1 MERSRLPLVALLG
14 LNDSADRMSSSPV
27 FASYAQADRDKHLDK
42 FVTDFWRQLGGFQG
56 VANIEERKKLVFFD
70 RDSLQAGE
78 RWSPKIIEALR
89 HARVLICLMSH
100 TYLRRPWC
108 GRELEMFLQR
118 HESLQLPA
126 ATSVRFIFP
135 IWWQKPKKPRPLPKR
150 LDRLNWQDP
159 GYPPRYPEGGVQ
171 NLARKQLWTQF
182 QTMVD
187 HLANLVHETL
197 EGAQQLPPGAVV
209 AEIEEIVNAF
219 DEQQPFDVRLLA
231 LTTGGDAWQPG
242 PMDVT
247 VAKAADEAARK
258 LEIFVRSIEQ
268 GMGLAVGLEKAQ
280 SERQII
286 LLVVDANLQPLP
298 AALATVNGLTL
309 PNLAVLLVDAAAS
322 ALDVEVWL
330 AGSGL
335 QSGAVASAKAK
346 GLLRVA
352 GPGALAAEM
361 QLLLDEAGRRLSAVS
376 EPAKAVDLNLAE
388 RARTVDGINLD
399 VQPQLVGPGDSP
411 PG

>member
-1 MERSRLPLVALLG
+1 MVL
-14 LNDSADRMSSSPV
+14 DRMSSSPV
-27 FASYAQADRDKHLDK
+27 FASYAQADREKYLDT
-42 FVTDFWRQLGGFQG
+42 FVKEFWKTLGGFQG
-56 VANIEERKKLVFFD
+56 VADIEERKELVFFD

-78 RWSPKIIEALR
+78 KWSPKIIEPLC

-118 HESLQLPA
+118 HESLQSTA
-126 ATSVRFIFP
+126 ATSARFIFP
-135 IWWQKPKKPRPLPKR
+135 IWWQKPKKPRTLPKR
-150 LDRLNWQDP
+150 LDQFNWQDP
-159 GYPPRYPEGGVQ
+159 NYPPRYPEGGVQ

-182 QTMVD
+182 RAMAD
-187 HLANLVHETL
+187 RLAELVHETL
-197 EGAQQLPPGAVV
+197 DGAPQLPPGVIV
-209 AEIEEIVNAF
+209 AEIEDIANAF
-219 DEQQPFDVRLLA
+219 DEQRDFDVRVLA

-242 PMDVT
+242 PMDLT

-258 LEIFVRSIEQ
+258 LEIFVRPIEQ
-268 GMGLAVGLEKAQ
+268 GMGLAVGLQKAQ

-286 LLVVDANLQPLP
+286 LLVVDANLEPP
-298 AALATVNGLTL
+298 AALAAVNKLTL
-309 PNLAVLLVDAAAS
+309 PNLAVLLVDAATS
-322 ALDVEVWL
+322 ALDVEAWL

-352 GPGALAAEM
+352 GAGALAAEM

-388 RARTVDGINLD
+388 RARTEQGINLD
-399 VQPQLVGPGDSP
+399 VQPQLVGPG
-411 PG
+411 GGQT

>member
-1 MERSRLPLVALLG
+1 
-14 LNDSADRMSSSPV
+14 MSSSPV
-27 FASYAQADRDKHLDK
+27 FASYAQADREQYLDR
-42 FVTDFWRQLGGFQG
+42 FVTDFWNKLGGFQG
-56 VANIEERKKLVFFD
+56 VADTEERKKLVFFD

-78 RWSPKIIEALR
+78 KWSPRIIEALR

-126 ATSVRFIFP
+126 ATSARFIFP
-135 IWWQKPKKPRPLPKR
+135 IWWQRPKKPRPLPKR
-150 LDRLNWQDP
+150 LDQLNWKDP
-159 GYPPRYPEGGVQ
+159 NYPPRYPEGGVQ

-182 QTMVD
+182 RAMVD
-187 HLANLVHETL
+187 HLAELVHETL
-197 EGAQQLPPGAVV
+197 DGAPQLPPGVIV
-209 AEIEEIVNAF
+209 AEIEEIANAF
-219 DEQQPFDVRLLA
+219 DEQQDFDVRLLA

-242 PMDVT
+242 PMDLT

-258 LEIFVRSIEQ
+258 LEIFVRPIEQ
-268 GMGLAVGLEKAQ
+268 GMGLAVGLQKAQ
-280 SERQII
+280 SESQII
-286 LLVVDANLQPLP
+286 LLVVDANLEPP

-309 PNLAVLLVDAAAS
+309 PNLAVLLVDAATSVLGAE
-322 ALDVEVWL
+322 AWL

-335 QSGAVASAKAK
+335 QSGAVASAKGR

-352 GPGALAAEM
+352 RPGALAAEM
-361 QLLLDEAGRRLSAVS
+361 QLLLDEAGRRLSVVS

-388 RARTVDGINLD
+388 RARTEHGINLD
-399 VQPQLVGPGDSP
+399 IQPHLVGPGGSP